1 MTIGEAYLVR
11 LTKLLK
17 EKNITKYRFLKES
30 CIPEATLR
38 NLGKKRSKSP
48 KMSLFYQTAYAL
60 NMTINE
66 FLDDPIF
73 RSDDIEF
80 L

>member
-1 MTIGEAYLVR
+1 MTIGEAYLIR
-11 LTKLLK
+11 LNKLLK
-17 EKNITKYRFLKES
+17 DKNITTYRFVKES

-38 NLGKKRSKSP
+38 NLKTKRSKSP
-48 KMSLFYQTAYAL
+48 KMSLFYQTANAL
-60 NMTINE
+60 DMTINE

-73 RSDDIEF
+73 NSDDIEF